1 MALARYG
8 SGMGTFDL
16 DPRDPRDHPDCVCL
30 NGFMAGAPCSPQ
42 SRKEIEIAGQA
53 GNDEKLNVI
62 PKQAGNDEKL
72 NVIPD
77 QAGNDEKLNVIPDL
91 IGDLN
96 NKI

>member
-1 MALARYG
+1 
-8 SGMGTFDL
+8 
-16 DPRDPRDHPDCVCL
+16 
-30 NGFMAGAPCSPQ
+30 MAGAPCRPQ

-53 GNDEKLNVI
+53 GNDEKLNVT
-62 PKQAGNDEKL
+62 PK
-72 NVIPD
+72 

>member
-1 MALARYG
+1 
-8 SGMGTFDL
+8 
-16 DPRDPRDHPDCVCL
+16 
-30 NGFMAGAPCSPQ
+30 MAGAPCRPQ

-53 GNDEKLNVI
+53 GNDEKLNAS

-72 NVIPD
+72 NVILKQD
-77 QAGNDEKLNVIPDL
+77 GNDEKLNVIPDL

>member
-1 MALARYG
+1 
-8 SGMGTFDL
+8 
-16 DPRDPRDHPDCVCL
+16 
-30 NGFMAGAPCSPQ
+30 MAGAPCSPQ

-62 PKQAGNDEKL
+62 PKTAGNDKKL
-72 NVIPD
+72 NVIPK

-96 NKI
+96 KKI

>member
-1 MALARYG
+1 
-8 SGMGTFDL
+8 
-16 DPRDPRDHPDCVCL
+16 
-30 NGFMAGAPCSPQ
+30 MAGAPCRPQ

-53 GNDEKLNVI
+53 GNDEKLNAS
-62 PKQAGNDEKL
+62 PK
-72 NVIPD
+72 

>member
-1 MALARYG
+1 
-8 SGMGTFDL
+8 
-16 DPRDPRDHPDCVCL
+16 
-30 NGFMAGAPCSPQ
+30 MAGTSRRTQ
-42 SRKEIEIAGQA
+42 SCKEIEIAGQA

-72 NVIPD
+72 NVIPK

-96 NKI
+96 KKI